1 MADAG
6 QQVPSLAQ
14 SRDRLDQLIDDAWM
28 NGEPTVFPLFDDTPL
43 RGMSIYA
50 NVDHAVRL
58 TRAVLAL
65 ADRGLYLELVPLVRM
80 TLECAVTAS
89 WYAVTPHSG
98 DSALQEATRQKRALV
113 KAVSLASSDSF
124 DEALVQ
130 LDADLEE
137 LDAFK
142 SEEARQFEQRCLS
155 LEGGAWLYVIYRGLS
170 AFSHAGA
177 LLLDHYLQPAPGTT
191 LGFEYVSE
199 SDAGRAQSDLAT
211 QVYLLHIALSA
222 WELVVP
228 HEGRADVLAS
238 VAEAAGFASG
248 IRRAER
254 PRARR
259 GRGGPAPGERST

>member
-6 QQVPSLAQ
+6 PQVPSLAQ
-14 SRDRLDQLIDDAWM
+14 SRVRLDRLIDDAWM
-28 NGEPTVFPLFDDTPL
+28 NGEPTVFPLLDDTPL

-58 TRAVLAL
+58 SRAVLAL

-80 TLECAVTAS
+80 TLECAVTAA

-113 KAVSLASSDSF
+113 KAVSLASADSY

-130 LDADLEE
+130 LDAELDE

-142 SEEARQFEQRCLS
+142 SQEARQFEQRCLS

-170 AFSHAGA
+170 GFSHAGA
-177 LLLDHYLQPAPGTT
+177 LLLDHYLQPSPGTT

-199 SDAGRAQSDLAT
+199 SDTGRAQSDLGT

-222 WELVVP
+222 WDLVVP
-228 HEGRADVLAS
+228 NAGRAEVLAS
-238 VAEAAGFASG
+238 VAEAGGFASR
-248 IRRAER
+248 IRRAEPRKNR
-254 PRARR
+254 P
-259 GRGGPAPGERST
+259 GD